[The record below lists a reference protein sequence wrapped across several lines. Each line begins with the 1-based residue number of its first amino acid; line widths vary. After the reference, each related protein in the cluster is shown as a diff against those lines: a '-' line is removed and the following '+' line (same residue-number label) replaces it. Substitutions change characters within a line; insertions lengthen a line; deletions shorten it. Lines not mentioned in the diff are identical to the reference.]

1 MNRSDYSEKWMNALY
16 RAIIEQI
23 LGAASCGASNQITTL
38 LRQQRQSSG
47 PNLTET
53 LKSAENH

>member
-1 MNRSDYSEKWMNALY
+1 MNRSDHSEKWMDALD
-16 RAIIEQI
+16 RVSIEQI
-23 LGAASCGASNQITTL
+23 LGFVSCDASNQITTL